1 MGQRTVAFHLFQPS
15 AWVTLLRSESAM
27 SSITLTKL
35 DVLDFKRKWFFDSP
49 KLTGQGERG
58 LESLISSKIYQE
70 ISILKYSR
78 RC

>member
-1 MGQRTVAFHLFQPS
+1 
-15 AWVTLLRSESAM
+15 M